1 MYRAENLS
9 DEELHELWEERAAV
23 RQYDGELSKEFA
35 EYLAARDIRKL
46 AGRIP
51 KSVLLKVMQ
60 EGPVKA
66 MIKTNDNEGET

>member
-1 MYRAENLS
+1 MDQAENLS

-35 EYLAARDIRKL
+35 EYSAARDIRKI

-51 KSVLLKVMQ
+51 KSELLKAMQ
-60 EGPVKA
+60 KGPLRNSV
-66 MIKTNDNEGET
+66 INET

>member
-1 MYRAENLS
+1 MDQAENLS
-9 DEELHELWEERAAV
+9 DDQLHELWEERAAV

-35 EYLAARDIRKL
+35 EYSAARDIRKI

-51 KSVLLKVMQ
+51 RSVLLKVMQ

-66 MIKTNDNEGET
+66 MIKTNDNTGET